1 MKLNDKGYNLIKEF
15 EGLKLKPYLCSAQ
28 VPTIGYGSTYYE
40 NGTKVKLTD
49 APITKERADA
59 LFKIVA
65 DDFAKR
71 VVPLIKKPVTQNQ
84 FNALV
89 SFAFN
94 LGVRALQNSTL
105 LRLVNINPN
114 DANIAASGP
123 PTAAMA
129 PRANEPMELNFC
141 LMYPPMVDPS
151 DELGAVPGRLAR

>member
-1 MKLNDKGYNLIKEF
+1 MRLDKKGYDLIKEF
-15 EGLKLKPYLCSAQ
+15 EGLKLKPYLCSAS

-40 NGTKVKLTD
+40 NGKKVKLTD
-49 APITKERADA
+49 APITKERADD
-59 LFKIVA
+59 LFEIVA

-71 VVPLIKKPVTQNQ
+71 VMPLIKKPLTQNQ

-114 DANIAASGP
+114 DANIAKEFLKWNKAGGVVIKGLTNRRIKESALYY
-123 PTAAMA
+123 TK
-129 PRANEPMELNFC
+129 
-141 LMYPPMVDPS
+141 
-151 DELGAVPGRLAR
+151 

>member
-1 MKLNDKGYNLIKEF
+1 MKLDKKGYDLIKEF

-40 NGTKVKLTD
+40 NGKKVKLTD
-49 APITKERADA
+49 TPITKERADE
-59 LFKIVA
+59 LFEIVA

-71 VVPLIKKPVTQNQ
+71 VLPLVKKPLTQNQ
-84 FNALV
+84 FNSIV

-114 DANIAASGP
+114 DAMIAKEFLKWNKAGGVIVKGLTNRRIKESALYF
-123 PTAAMA
+123 TK
-129 PRANEPMELNFC
+129 
-141 LMYPPMVDPS
+141 
-151 DELGAVPGRLAR
+151 